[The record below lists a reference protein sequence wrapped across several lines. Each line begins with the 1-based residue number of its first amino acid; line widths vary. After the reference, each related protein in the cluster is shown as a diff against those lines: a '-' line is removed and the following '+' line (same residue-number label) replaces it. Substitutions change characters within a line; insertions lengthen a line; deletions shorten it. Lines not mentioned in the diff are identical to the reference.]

1 MEDRANGALIL
12 LVAGGAFAYVT
23 AWLLLT
29 PLLEGNP
36 FVSDDLPLLSIFPPR
51 EWAISAAAFAGGS
64 RLRPMSPRCMHPPST
79 AAAKVHRPQSLYLLH
94 ASFWM

>member
-51 EWAISAAAFAGGS
+51 EWAISAAACAGV
-64 RLRPMSPRCMHPPST
+64 
-79 AAAKVHRPQSLYLLH
+79 ALLS
-94 ASFWM
+94 AVMWVIGWELVRSQLPGFDQG